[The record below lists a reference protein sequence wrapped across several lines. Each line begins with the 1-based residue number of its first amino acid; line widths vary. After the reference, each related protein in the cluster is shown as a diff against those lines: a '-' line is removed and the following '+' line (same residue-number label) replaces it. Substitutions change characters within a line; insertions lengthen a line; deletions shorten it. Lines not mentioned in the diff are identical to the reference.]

1 MRPPDFTLTAGPA
14 AVSPRI
20 LAALAKPVLYH
31 GDPVFLDTYA
41 RTEQLVGQIY
51 DTASEVILMQGV
63 PSVGLEAAARALVS
77 PGAPVL
83 NLVSGVIGQQMG
95 RWLAGIGARIHE
107 LAVGFNDAIDP
118 AGVAAYLD
126 AHPDIGLVA
135 VVHCESPSGT
145 MNDCAAIGA
154 VARDRG
160 VLTLVNCVSSLGG
173 MPFSADRWQL
183 DVCVAGA
190 HKCLGGTDGISLITV
205 SDQAWTAIEQNPAAP
220 RDSYLSL
227 LDWHEL
233 WHGKSQFPSPP
244 SVPEINSLEAAC
256 DQLLEEGLE
265 AAFARHELA
274 ARACR
279 AGVLGMGLQL
289 WPARTSIMSPALTA
303 ITLPAGLDGDA
314 VCDHV
319 RSRYGVMI
327 SSGRGAGNLVRIGHM
342 GTTATGMHPVVGVI
356 ALGQALAD
364 LGVTVR
370 PGDGADAALEVLA
383 AA

>member
-1 MRPPDFTLTAGPA
+1 VRPPDFTLTAGPA
-14 AVSPRI
+14 AVSPRV
-20 LAALAKPVLYH
+20 LSALAKPVLYH
-31 GDPVFLDTYA
+31 YDPVFLETYR
-41 RTEQLVGQIY
+41 RTEQMVGQIY
-51 DTASEVILMQGV
+51 DTANEVILMQGV
-63 PSVGLEAAARALVS
+63 PSVGLEAAARALVT
-77 PGAPVL
+77 PGTLVL
-83 NLVSGVIGQQMG
+83 NLVSGVTGQQMG
-95 RWLAGIGARIHE
+95 RWLAGIGALVHD
-107 LAVGFNDAIDP
+107 LTVSFDDAVDP

-154 VARDRG
+154 AARERG

-183 DVCVAGA
+183 DVCVGGA
-190 HKCLGGTDGISLITV
+190 HKCLGGTDGISLMTV
-205 SDQAWTAIEQNPAAP
+205 SDQAWAAIEQNPAAP
-220 RDSYLSL
+220 RDSYMSL
-227 LDWHEL
+227 LDWHEH

-244 SVPEINSLEAAC
+244 SVPEINGLEAAC

-274 ARACR
+274 ARSCR

-289 WPARTSIMSPALTA
+289 WPARTSIMSAALTA
-303 ITLPAGLDGDA
+303 IAIPAGLDADM

-356 ALGQALAD
+356 ALGRALVD
-364 LGVTVR
+364 MGVPVR
-370 PGDGADAALEVLA
+370 PGDGAEAAMEVLA